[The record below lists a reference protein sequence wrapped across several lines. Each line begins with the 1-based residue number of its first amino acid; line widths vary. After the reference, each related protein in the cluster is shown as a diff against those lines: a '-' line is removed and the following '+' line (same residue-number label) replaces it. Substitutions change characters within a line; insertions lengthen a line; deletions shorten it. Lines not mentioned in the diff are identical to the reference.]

1 VLPGQALRAPVPT
14 LTGARCDGGL
24 LRVSIPWSARGGFS
38 NLLTVLGSY
47 HVLDYNLFYLNIRA
61 NAVERTAAYRAAGS
75 GDP

>member
-24 LRVSIPWSARGGFS
+24 LRVSIPWSERGGFT

-47 HVLDYNLFYLNIRA
+47 HVFDYNLFYLNIRA
-61 NAVERTAAYRAAGS
+61 NAVERTAAYRAAAS
-75 GDP
+75 ADP